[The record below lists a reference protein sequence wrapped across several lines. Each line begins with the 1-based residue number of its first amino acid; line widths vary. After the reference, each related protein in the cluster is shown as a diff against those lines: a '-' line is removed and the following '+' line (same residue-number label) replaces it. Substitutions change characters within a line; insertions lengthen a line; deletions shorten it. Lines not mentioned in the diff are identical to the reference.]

1 MKYINKNFSKK
12 ILDINTL
19 QKKILQKKKLGKTV
33 IMCHGTFDLVHPGH
47 IRHLHYAKEKADILI
62 VSVTA
67 DKYVTKKSLGTYVPE
82 DLRVRNIAALELVD
96 YTFID
101 QDFKPIDSIKKLKP
115 NFFLK
120 GYEYNL
126 DLNKNLKTL
135 EEKKALD
142 LVGGKIIFSPGD
154 LVYSSTKFQEML
166 KPDLR
171 YDKFKSLLKK
181 EKISLKMIKQILKK
195 RSNKKIHIIGDLI
208 IDKYTY
214 CDLLGRSTKTP
225 TFSIRPF
232 RSEKFIGGAGI
243 VAKHLKALGADVT
256 LTTVIGDDEHKDFI
270 LNDLKYNKIKKNIVY
285 SKKTVFKER
294 FWSNDYKIVQ
304 VDYVDNSLIDIN
316 TQKKISNI
324 IKKTKSDAVVF
335 SDFRHGIFNKNIIK
349 NFVSQIQKD
358 VIKVA
363 DSQVA
368 SRWGNITDFENF
380 DILFPN
386 ETEARFSMGDQDSG
400 IRVLGANL
408 LKNTNCKNL
417 ILKLGDKG
425 SMIFRNEGFY
435 PKEFFPLDSFVTN
448 KIDTIGAGDAY
459 LAATTYFYSET
470 RDIVLSSI
478 IGNFA
483 ASVACEQNGNVPI
496 TKEHI
501 LAFIEKINFE

>member
-1 MKYINKNFSKK
+1 MNYIKKNFSKK
-12 ILDINTL
+12 ILDINIL
-19 QKKILQKKKLGKTV
+19 KKKIDRIKKTGKTV
-33 IMCHGTFDLVHPGH
+33 VMCHGTFDLVHPGH

-62 VSVTA
+62 VSVTG
-67 DKYVTKKSLGTYVPE
+67 DNFVTKKTLGTYVPE

-101 QDFKPIDSIKKLKP
+101 KNFKPLEAIKKIKP

-126 DLNKNLKTL
+126 DKSKNEKTI
-135 EEKKALD
+135 EEKKILD
-142 LVGGKIIFSPGD
+142 SVGGKIIFSPGD
-154 LVYSSTKFQEML
+154 LVYSSTKFQQTL

-171 YDKFKSLLKK
+171 YDKFNSLLKK
-181 EKISLKMIKQILKK
+181 EKISFQTIKKILKK
-195 RSNKKIHIIGDLI
+195 TINKKIHVIGDLI
-208 IDKYTY
+208 LDKYNY
-214 CDLLGRSTKTP
+214 CDLLGRSSKTP

-256 LTTVIGDDEHKDFI
+256 LTTVIGNDDHKDFI
-270 LNDLKYNKIKKNIVY
+270 LKDLEHAKIKKNIIY
-285 SKKTVFKER
+285 SKNTIFKER
-294 FWSNDYKIVQ
+294 FWANDYKIVQ
-304 VDYVDNSLIDIN
+304 VDYVDNSLIDNKI
-316 TQKKISNI
+316 QKKISNF
-324 IKKTKSDAVVF
+324 IKKTKSDVVVF
-335 SDFRHGIFNKNIIK
+335 SDFRHGIFNKDLIQT
-349 NFVSQIQKD
+349 FSSQIKKGI
-358 VIKVA
+358 IKVA
-363 DSQVA
+363 DSQVS

-386 ETEARFSMGDQDSG
+386 ETEARFSLGDQDSG
-400 IRVLGANL
+400 VRALGTNL
-408 LKNTNCKNL
+408 LKKTNCKNL

-448 KIDTIGAGDAY
+448 KIDTIGSGDAY

-470 RDIVLSSI
+470 KDIVLSSI

-483 ASVACEQNGNVPI
+483 ASVACEQHGNIPI
-496 TKEHI
+496 SKEQI
-501 LAFIEKINFE
+501 LTFIEKIDF